1 MVRLGS
7 DLHQLHITTIASCA
21 AQYHLSTKL
30 ALRRV
35 IHRVL
40 RLDLTASTPPRHER
54 RSVLRHAPL
63 ALGIYPVYPARLIR
77 SDSCGVRRTG
87 YNIMSNGMNGD
98 CIDRDNCNALIFPSL
113 ASNAKRAIL
122 SAQAICPFVNTGGM
136 DEE

>member
-21 AQYHLSTKL
+21 AQYHLSVRVFVLQKQTTLLIFMDKTKL

-54 RSVLRHAPL
+54 RSV
-63 ALGIYPVYPARLIR
+63 
-77 SDSCGVRRTG
+77 
-87 YNIMSNGMNGD
+87 
-98 CIDRDNCNALIFPSL
+98 
-113 ASNAKRAIL
+113 
-122 SAQAICPFVNTGGM
+122 
-136 DEE
+136 